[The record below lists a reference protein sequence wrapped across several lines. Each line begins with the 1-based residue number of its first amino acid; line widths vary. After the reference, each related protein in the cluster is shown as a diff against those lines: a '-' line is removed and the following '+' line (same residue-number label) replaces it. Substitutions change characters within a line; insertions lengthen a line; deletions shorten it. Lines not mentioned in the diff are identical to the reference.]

1 MPLFRARDL
10 PRRADNAVIRKS
22 DVIKDSIMATADTA
36 AAGATP
42 LPAQQVLQRFNELSQ
57 RQKLASAAA
66 VAVAIAML
74 VGVWLWS
81 RAPDY
86 AVLFSNLEER
96 DGGAIVTALQ
106 QQNVPYKFSPGGHA
120 ILIPSSMVHD
130 VRLRLAAQGLPKG
143 GLVGFEL
150 MENQKLGVSQFHEQ
164 VNFQRALEG
173 ELARTIQSIASVASA
188 RVHLAM
194 PKQSGFLRDEQKPSA
209 SVMVNLHAGRTMD
222 ATQVAG
228 IVHLIASSVPQLA
241 NDRVS
246 VIDQN
251 GALLTN
257 PSDPMRK
264 VGLDATQL
272 SYVDEVESGFIR
284 RIETILTP
292 IIGADNFKAQ
302 VTADIDFNQV
312 EATAETYRP
321 NPSPEQAIRSQQTA
335 EQGSPYPIAQGVPGA
350 LSNQPPVPATAP
362 ITSPNVSGAGGNGA
376 TALNGSRT
384 ATINYEL
391 DRTVQHTKQ
400 AMGQVRRLSVAVVV
414 NQRTETLPKGGE
426 RAVPLSD
433 EEMARIRNLVREAVG
448 FNERRGDSL
457 NVSAAPFAAPREE
470 VLPEVPVWKDP
481 EMVGLGKEAL
491 KYLAVLLAL
500 AFVYFGVI
508 RPLLRSVAPPESA
521 AAGAEEE
528 EEEEDAM
535 VSLSHGAGVTSFD
548 EKLARAKELAKN
560 DPKVIANLIK
570 EWLGT
575 NEEGKK

>member
-1 MPLFRARDL
+1 MPLFAVRDL
-10 PRRADNAVIRKS
+10 HVRADNAGIRKS
-22 DVIKDSIMATADTA
+22 VIKDSNMATADTA
-36 AAGATP
+36 TAGATP

-57 RQKLASAAA
+57 RQKLAAAAA
-66 VAVAIAML
+66 VAIAVAML

-106 QQNVPYKFSPGGHA
+106 QQNVPYKFSPSGNA
-120 ILIPSSMVHD
+120 ILIPSGMVHD

-150 MENQKLGVSQFHEQ
+150 MQNQKLGVSQFHEQ

-173 ELARTIQSIASVASA
+173 ELARTIQSIASVAAA
-188 RVHLAM
+188 RVHLAI

-209 SVMVNLHAGRTMD
+209 SVMVNLHPGRSMD
-222 ATQVAG
+222 AAQVAG

-251 GALLTN
+251 GTLLTT
-257 PSDPMRK
+257 PSDPLRK
-264 VGLDATQL
+264 AGLDATQL
-272 SYVDEVESGFIR
+272 SYVDEVEASFIR
-284 RIETILTP
+284 RIQTILTP
-292 IIGADNFKAQ
+292 IIGAENFKAQ

-312 EATAETYRP
+312 EATAETFRP
-321 NPSPEQAIRSQQTA
+321 NPSPEQAIRSQQSSEHGNT
-335 EQGSPYPIAQGVPGA
+335 SPGAQGVPGA

-362 ITSPNVSGAGGNGA
+362 ITTPAVPGAGTAGGA
-376 TALNGSRT
+376 LLNGSRS

-400 AMGQVRRLSVAVVV
+400 ALGQVRRLSVAVVV
-414 NQRTETLPKGGE
+414 NQRTETLPKGE
-426 RAVPLSD
+426 VRPVPLSE

-457 NVSAAPFAAPREE
+457 NVSSAPFAAPREE
-470 VLPEVPVWKDP
+470 AIPELPVWKDP
-481 EMVGLGKEAL
+481 EMLGLGKEAL
-491 KYLAVLLAL
+491 KYLVVLLAL

-508 RPLLRSVAPPESA
+508 RPLLRSVAPPETV

-528 EEEEDAM
+528 EEEDAM
-535 VSLSHGAGVTSFD
+535 VTLSQGAGVTSFE

-570 EWLGT
+570 EWLGS